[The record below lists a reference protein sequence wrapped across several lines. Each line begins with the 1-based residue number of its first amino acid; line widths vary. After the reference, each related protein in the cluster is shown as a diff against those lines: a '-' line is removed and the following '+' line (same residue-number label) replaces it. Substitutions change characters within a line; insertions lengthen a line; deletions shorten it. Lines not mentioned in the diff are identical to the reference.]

1 MLGVDDDRK
10 APTFPHCRHAR
21 SAPRSAGRGPR
32 RRFIGKRGWQG
43 LLRDLRVSALRDQP
57 LRPETVLRGGRK
69 VRARYPMTRETPA
82 RTDIAQASREPL
94 TATDLVANLS
104 ALTPQ
109 TRNALVDLRPLV
121 AKLGVAVEP
130 DGSAEV

>member
-1 MLGVDDDRK
+1 
-10 APTFPHCRHAR
+10 
-21 SAPRSAGRGPR
+21 
-32 RRFIGKRGWQG
+32 
-43 LLRDLRVSALRDQP
+43 
-57 LRPETVLRGGRK
+57 
-69 VRARYPMTRETPA
+69 MTRETPA